1 MGDFSTP
8 LSLMDRSSG
17 QKIIKK
23 PQILNGIVDQMDLID
38 IYKAFHPKAAEY
50 TLLISAHGTFSRI
63 KHMLGYKE
71 SLGKFKKIEITLS
84 TLSDHNVMRL
94 EINCKKS
101 F

>member
-38 IYKAFHPKAAEY
+38 IYKAFHQKAAEY
-50 TLLISAHGTFSRI
+50 TFFSRS
-63 KHMLGYKE
+63 HGASSGL
-71 SLGKFKKIEITLS
+71 IT
-84 TLSDHNVMRL
+84 
-94 EINCKKS
+94 C
-101 F
+101 